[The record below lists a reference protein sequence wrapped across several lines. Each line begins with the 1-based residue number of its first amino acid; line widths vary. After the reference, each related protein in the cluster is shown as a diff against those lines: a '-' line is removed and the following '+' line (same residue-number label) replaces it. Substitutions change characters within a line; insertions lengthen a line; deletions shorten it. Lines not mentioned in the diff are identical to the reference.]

1 MSKILQKHIKRRSE
15 IIEKALP
22 LMETTPFEEL
32 SIRDI
37 CKAAGISIGT
47 FYHYFNKKEDLLIGL
62 LSLIDIYM
70 EEQVFPLLTDENEL
84 ENLKTIARKFVVY
97 IDEHGLS
104 RSKLISS
111 CNLSDFDIYGQ
122 KRLLW
127 LALTNIV
134 ARGQQKKQLT
144 TIFPPE
150 KIADLLLIAMRG
162 VAVDWSRRNGSYSI
176 IERME
181 EFIDLFFPSLAYTE
195 QKEEE

>member
-1 MSKILQKHIKRRSE
+1 M
-15 IIEKALP
+15 
-22 LMETTPFEEL
+22 
-32 SIRDI
+32 
-37 CKAAGISIGT
+37 
-47 FYHYFNKKEDLLIGL
+47 GL
-62 LSLIDIYM
+62 RSLIDIYM
-70 EEQVFPLLTDENEL
+70 KEQVFLLTDENEL

-181 EFIDLFFPSLAYTE
+181 EFIDLFFPSLTYTE